1 MFCPNCGA
9 QLPDGSS
16 FCGKCGNQ
24 LGTAPTLRAPDAPAT
39 GSSVPYMGSYAASG
53 NFGAPISLTPGKIVS
68 LVALAIVL
76 ILSFLPWVDLSTIHV
91 NYYGAAR
98 DAADAFRFF
107 GAESSYSL
115 WSLPSLGDLIDA
127 YNALSGYSSDV
138 YGPVLMGLL
147 GVFIAFL
154 VLAAI
159 GVVRFVI
166 TDKRLVMII
175 GLSLLLL
182 FSAVFFYFFVLGRMG
197 GVIPVILFFTLSCIA
212 GIIGGGLDVTK

>member
-115 WSLPSLGDLIDA
+115 WSLPSLGD
-127 YNALSGYSSDV
+127 YSSDV